1 MKILLATDGSDG
13 AFAATDFLMGLPL
26 PEGSQVTLVTVL
38 KAVLQ
43 DEEIAQLAPERR
55 GIYEQARAD
64 ADAEAQQLLDAEA
77 ERLRS
82 VGLAVD
88 TEIRT
93 GHAAEEIVRLA
104 TEQRH
109 RIIVVGSHGTHAPQ
123 NFLLGSVSDRVFEY
137 APCSVLVVRPA
148 SDQAVSDQQLR
159 ILLAYDDSPPARAAA
174 ALCASLSLATG
185 TRFKALT
192 VLPLIHMFRQDVRQQ
207 LNWVWEEKKE
217 AARKGL
223 ERVTA
228 EVGREGLEVT
238 SDLIESS
245 DVAQSILDQASA
257 FDSDLVVIGHKSKR
271 RFERF
276 LLGSVTAR
284 VAHHAPCSVLSVREY
299 D

>member
-26 PEGSQVTLVTVL
+26 PAGTRVTLVTVL
-38 KAVLQ
+38 KALLQ
-43 DEEIAQLAPERR
+43 EEEIARLAPERR
-55 GIYEQARAD
+55 GMYEQARTD
-64 ADAEAQQLLDAEA
+64 ADAEARQLLEDEA

-82 VGLAVD
+82 VGLAVE

-104 TEQRH
+104 TEGQH
-109 RIIVVGSHGTHAPQ
+109 RIIVVGSHGTHAPK

-137 APCSVLVVRPA
+137 APCSVLIVRPA
-148 SDQAVSDQQLR
+148 SDEAVSDQQLR
-159 ILLAYDDSPPARAAA
+159 ILLAYDDSPPARAAT
-174 ALCASLSLATG
+174 ALCASLPLPTG
-185 TRFKALT
+185 TRFKAVT

-217 AARKGL
+217 AARRGL
-223 ERVTA
+223 ERVAA
-228 EVGREGLEVT
+228 EVGQEGLEVT
-238 SDLIESS
+238 TELVESS

-257 FDSDLVVIGHKSKR
+257 FDSDLLVIGHKGKR

-284 VAHHAPCSVLSVREY
+284 VAHHAPCSVLSVREC

>member
-1 MKILLATDGSDG
+1 MQILLATDGSEG

-26 PEGSQVTLVTVL
+26 PEGTQVTVVTVL
-38 KAVLQ
+38 KVLLEE
-43 DEEIAQLAPERR
+43 DEIARLPPERR
-55 GIYEQARAD
+55 GTYEQTRAS
-64 ADAEAQQLLDAEA
+64 AVAEAQQLLDAEA

-82 VGLAVD
+82 VGLTVD
-88 TEIRT
+88 TRIRT

-104 TEQRH
+104 SEQRH
-109 RIIVVGSHGTHAPQ
+109 RIIVVGSHGTHGPK

-137 APCSVLVVRPA
+137 APCSVLIVRPT

-174 ALCASLSLATG
+174 AWCASLPLPTA
-185 TRFKALT
+185 TRFKVLT

-207 LNWVWEEKKE
+207 LNWVWQEKKD
-217 AARKGL
+217 AARRGL

-228 EVGREGLEVT
+228 EVGREGLAVT
-238 SDLIESS
+238 TDLVESS

-257 FDSDLVVIGHKSKR
+257 FDSDLVVIGHKGKR
-271 RFERF
+271 GFERF

-284 VAHHAPCSVLSVREY
+284 VAHHAPCSVLSVREC